1 MEERVK
7 ILINNLLL
15 KFNKNGITLING
27 EEELFQFK
35 YALLPQPYFSLII
48 LAATEENL
56 VRVRKIIETYSKIP
70 VIRETIVI
78 GNEKQSLKEIKD
90 LLDVKFTVNRI
101 PFDPIAT
108 SLKKAISLLN
118 NHSKFGI
125 MFLANRNI
133 FPLEDM
139 NKLLHTVYRKKTNVA
154 VPVKNGKRTHP
165 IVFSRDALEKIKRI
179 RKEQGVK
186 YFIKNFGKEV
196 AL

>member
-7 ILINNLLL
+7 ILTRGLTVTFEKRGISL
-15 KFNKNGITLING
+15 FNSG
-27 EEELFQFK
+27 EKLYSFRYLSDK
-35 YALLPQPYFSLII
+35 PPYFSLII
-48 LAATEENL
+48 LAAGEENL

-70 VIRETIVI
+70 VIRETVVV
-78 GNEKQSLKEIKD
+78 GNEKQSLEEIPD

-118 NHSKFGI
+118 SHSEFGI
-125 MFLANRNI
+125 IFLANRNI
-133 FPLEDM
+133 FSVEKMDKLMHIVYKEKLE
-139 NKLLHTVYRKKTNVA
+139 VA

-165 IVFSRDALEKIKRI
+165 VVFSRDALGKIKRI

-186 YFIKNFGKEV
+186 YFIKNFGEEV
-196 AL
+196 TL